1 MTDVTDNFNR
11 ADQALIASANWV
23 LSPLISGSGPNISG
37 NQLVGVGSL
46 RFAYWNP
53 TVATFANDQ
62 FAQATC
68 VSSTGL
74 CGLVLRQNASSN
86 GYLCWAAG
94 GTDTSYIFRV
104 DAGAYTVIASAAAG
118 APAVAGRI
126 ARFEV
131 TGSTL
136 TLKINGTTVLT
147 ATDATYASG
156 QPGILP
162 YESTTVMD
170 DWSAGPATLTGAQS
184 LLPGLVARDDAFAGT
199 FYAGI
204 NYPWN
209 AYAADFGNGG
219 FGHLTDLSLFASD
232 FAAFNS
238 QGVRVVRW
246 WIFGDGRYCPT
257 FNPDGTTVGLNSGF
271 LADFDQ
277 VLQIAANN
285 GIYLLLNLIDFTM
298 FNTASFSGS
307 VQQGGHD
314 DIVKNTA
321 HRLSFMDNALKPL
334 LQHIAASPHK
344 NIVLGYD
351 IINEPE
357 DQIAG
362 GYNGASFFEGPAQFA
377 LADVQA
383 FVQMAA
389 SYIHTYSGGGLATL
403 GSAMPIWTPLWIGL
417 GLDFHQAHYY
427 DWMDFSGPGSGLPV
441 VSEITGDLGIHL
453 DAPCMLGEFA
463 TKGTGETYGLDDT
476 AVHSARW
483 YLDTILARGYIGA
496 LPWSLRAGDTATD
509 WASFQPVFT
518 NWVQLHPL
526 ILARSGVPMIATG
539 APTVPVVPVTST
551 RDKREM
557 ILAHMLLLLGTVT
570 DTFNPSQSLNI
581 FRNRAEI
588 PIDKLPAVVLLDGKE
603 NLRWPKILPVATR
616 GGALVPAVYDLHPQ
630 VFIILKP
637 RDDIQNEGVGEE
649 LSGLRMQVL
658 KALIHD
664 DSLRAML
671 GSNGEINYL
680 GHATDLQTGHTVL
693 GQMQLNFQ
701 LSYVFDPNDLN

>member
-11 ADQALIASANWV
+11 ADQAINASSNWL
-23 LSPLISGSGPNISG
+23 LSPLMSGSGPNISG

-46 RFAYWNP
+46 RCAYWNP
-53 TVATFANDQ
+53 TVSTFANDQ

-68 VSSTGL
+68 VTNTGL
-74 CGLVLRQNASSN
+74 CGLALRQDAGSN
-86 GYLCWAAG
+86 GYLAWAAG
-94 GTDTSYIFRV
+94 GTDTSYIFRI
-104 DAGAYTVIASAAAG
+104 DAGSFTVIGSVPG
-118 APAVAGRI
+118 TVPAVAGRI
-126 ARFEV
+126 ARFEIA
-131 TGSTL
+131 GSTL

-147 ATDATYASG
+147 ATDATYTSG

-209 AYAADFGNGG
+209 AYAADFGEGG
-219 FGHLTDLSLFASD
+219 FGHLSDPSLFASD

-238 QGVRVVRW
+238 QGIRVARW
-246 WIFGDGRYCPT
+246 WIFGDGRYCPV

-271 LADFDQ
+271 IADLDQ

-285 GIYLLLNLIDFTM
+285 NIYLLLTLIDFTM
-298 FNTASFSGS
+298 FNTASFSGG

-314 DIVKNTA
+314 DIIKNTV

-427 DWMDFSGPGSGLPV
+427 DWMDLSGPGSGLPV

-483 YLDTILARGYIGA
+483 YLDTILAKGYIGA

-526 ILARSGVPMIATG
+526 IIARPGVPMIAAGT
-539 APTVPVVPVTST
+539 PIVPVVPST

-557 ILAHMLLLLGTVT
+557 ILRQMLLLLSTVT
-570 DTFNPSQSLNI
+570 DSASQFLSI

-588 PIDKLPAVVLLDGKE
+588 PIEKLPAVVLLDGKE
-603 NLRWPKILPVATR
+603 KLKYPKILPVATR
-616 GGALVPAVYDLHPQ
+616 GGALVPAVYDLLPQ
-630 VFIILKP
+630 VFIVLRP
-637 RDDIQNEGVGEE
+637 RDDINNAGVGEE
-649 LSGLRMQVL
+649 LSGLRMQIL
-658 KALIHD
+658 KAIIQD
-664 DSLRAML
+664 DYLRGLL
-671 GSNGEINYL
+671 GSNGELNYL
-680 GHATDLQTGHTVL
+680 GHETDLQTGSTVL